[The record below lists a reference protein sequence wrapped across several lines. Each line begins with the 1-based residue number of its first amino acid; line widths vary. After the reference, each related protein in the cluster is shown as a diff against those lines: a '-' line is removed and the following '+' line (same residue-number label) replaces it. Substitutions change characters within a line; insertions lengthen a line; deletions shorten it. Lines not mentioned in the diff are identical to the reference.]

1 MSEKKV
7 KANIMASL
15 LSSEGD
21 LIEYKSE
28 IEPKSMSGSKMIKE
42 SLLELYFNIRM
53 IENKSDEDIDKEKEL
68 MEEQK
73 ISNLD
78 LIEYIK
84 ESFEILVKMNI
95 EANDR
100 TKKLM

>member
-1 MSEKKV
+1 MSEKKL
-7 KANIMASL
+7 KTNTMASL

-28 IEPKSMSGSKMIKE
+28 IEPRPGSDMIKE